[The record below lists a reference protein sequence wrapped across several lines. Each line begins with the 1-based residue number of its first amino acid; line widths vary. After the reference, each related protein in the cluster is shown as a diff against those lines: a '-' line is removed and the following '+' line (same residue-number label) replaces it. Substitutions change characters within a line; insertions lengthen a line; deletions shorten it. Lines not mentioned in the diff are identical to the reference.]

1 MSGTTMDMA
10 TAEVDEQASGAS
22 AAAVIERTSGVQVRM
37 ALTCILLTVF
47 GGAMSALY
55 YIPSVATA
63 LNEMGV
69 QMTAMR
75 PIHTAFASMWIFG
88 ASVAIAYHWMG
99 ANHGGLSLSLIHI

>member
-1 MSGTTMDMA
+1 MSE
-10 TAEVDEQASGAS
+10 TASDVMIAK
-22 AAAVIERTSGVQVRM
+22 TSGVQVRM
-37 ALTCILLTVF
+37 ALICVLLTVF

-69 QMTAMR
+69 RMTSMR

-99 ANHGGLSLSLIHI
+99 SNHGGLTKADLLRFRIHTVCWSSPASGSS